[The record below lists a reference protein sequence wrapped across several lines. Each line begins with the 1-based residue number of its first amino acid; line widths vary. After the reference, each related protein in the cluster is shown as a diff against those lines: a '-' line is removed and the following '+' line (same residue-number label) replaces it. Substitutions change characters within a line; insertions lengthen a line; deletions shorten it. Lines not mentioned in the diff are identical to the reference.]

1 MTRKTDNNAGR
12 TKTQQLLAAIGS
24 RQTDASKNIDVPPY
38 DWYQPHCFNDQQMK
52 KLSAFAAKVATSLAA
67 KFGALCQ
74 KSSEVTIV
82 STSEHFSAQF
92 IGQGQTDQDDKNK
105 GPVNYYLPFGTGQ
118 RFDKLTAPSPV
129 EGEEPC
135 GFVSIP
141 PQTALIWTTQL
152 LGDTESKEKTD
163 RPLSDLEVSLLFD
176 IAKLI
181 VDAISAAAEKSS
193 FRSASSA
200 VMDRLPLQLKGT
212 EEFCKISFKVK
223 KHDSETAS
231 EAHILILC
239 EKLIPLVTDSAQ
251 TAGKFSDKEIAR
263 AMQNH
268 IETISIP
275 ITVQLA
281 SVAVTVEDALNLAP
295 GDILVLDKKIDG
307 PAHLLVNGKAIFR
320 GRCAKSAGNYAIA
333 ITEPVVEMTQS

>member
-1 MTRKTDNNAGR
+1 MTRRTDNNNGR
-12 TKTQQLLAAIGS
+12 TKIQQLLAAIGS
-24 RQTDASKNIDVPPY
+24 RHTDASKNMDAPPY
-38 DWYQPHCFNDQQMK
+38 DWYQPHCFSNQQMK
-52 KLSAFAAKVATSLAA
+52 KLSAFASKVAASLAV

-74 KSSEVTIV
+74 KCSEVVIV

-92 IGQGQTDQDDKNK
+92 IGQGPTDQDEKSK
-105 GPVNYYLPFGTGQ
+105 GPVNYYLPFGAGQ
-118 RFDKLTAPSPV
+118 
-129 EGEEPC
+129 EEPC

-141 PQTALIWTTQL
+141 PQTALMWTTQL

-176 IAKLI
+176 MAKLI
-181 VDAISAAAEKSS
+181 VDSISAAAEKNS
-193 FRSASSA
+193 FRSTSTT

-212 EEFCKISFKVK
+212 EEFCKITFKVK
-223 KHDSETAS
+223 KQDSETAS

-281 SVAVTVEDALNLAP
+281 SVAVTVEDALNLSS
-295 GDILVLDKKIDG
+295 GDILILDKKIDE
-307 PAHLLVNGKAIFR
+307 PAHLLVNGKPIFR

-333 ITEPVVEMTQS
+333 ITEPVVETPQS